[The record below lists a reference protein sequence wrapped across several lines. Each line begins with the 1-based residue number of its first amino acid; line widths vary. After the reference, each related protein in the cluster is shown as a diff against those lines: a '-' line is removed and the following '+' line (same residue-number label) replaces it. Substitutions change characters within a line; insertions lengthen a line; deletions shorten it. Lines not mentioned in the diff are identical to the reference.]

1 MSSRIFTSFLSV
13 YKICKMFLDG
23 QPVGCIAFTF
33 DHLTHSTHPPKLNSK
48 PLHVLFLYI
57 WPHVVP
63 SHLSSPRQK
72 RTDRQAPN
80 GTFGGRARIGQSIR
94 LFNWGMFIS
103 KTEPPSTKKYEKLSR
118 QVLSQAFLQR
128 ICWFLILQIKLD
140 ESPNLEISRCFPELE
155 LGTLGTLPSARRKN
169 NYQAVQECVLSPT
182 CFEEF
187 KPKFHS

>member
-1 MSSRIFTSFLSV
+1 MQPLLAKVIGLPSFLCIFCQAALNRGFQTIIADILMPQFGSNPSQLQDVFTSFLSV
-13 YKICKMFLDG
+13 YKICKMFLGG

-80 GTFGGRARIGQSIR
+80 GTFGGRARIGQS
-94 LFNWGMFIS
+94 LQSAN
-103 KTEPPSTKKYEKLSR
+103 PPF
-118 QVLSQAFLQR
+118 Q
-128 ICWFLILQIKLD
+128 
-140 ESPNLEISRCFPELE
+140 
-155 LGTLGTLPSARRKN
+155 LGD
-169 NYQAVQECVLSPT
+169 VH
-182 CFEEF
+182 F
-187 KPKFHS
+187 KD

>member
-1 MSSRIFTSFLSV
+1 MALLAEGPGLGKV
-13 YKICKMFLDG
+13 
-23 QPVGCIAFTF
+23 
-33 DHLTHSTHPPKLNSK
+33 SK
-48 PLHVLFLYI
+48 V
-57 WPHVVP
+57 
-63 SHLSSPRQK
+63 Q
-72 RTDRQAPN
+72 
-80 GTFGGRARIGQSIR
+80 IR

-187 KPKFHS
+187 WNLKLWNPRFLLKGFIFTFKQFNCGNESILVNWHDN